1 MPISIKI
8 ATTPAEV
15 ETCMSLRYA
24 VFVTEQGVSEADEID
39 GEDPHCTHVLASL
52 DGTPMGAARYQ
63 YPANYAKI
71 QRVCV
76 TDSARGTGMGQALIR
91 FMIERIKAEN
101 RVREIR
107 LGAQTHAL
115 GFYEKLGFAP
125 FGPEYD
131 DAGIPH
137 RDMSLHF

>member
-1 MPISIKI
+1 MPLTFEI
-8 ATTPAEV
+8 ATTPAAI
-15 ETCMSLRYA
+15 ETCMALRYE
-24 VFVTEQGVSEADEID
+24 VFCTEQGVSEADEID

-52 DGTPMGAARYQ
+52 DRTPMGAARYQ
-63 YPANYAKI
+63 YPGPYAKI

-76 TDSARGTGMGQALIR
+76 TKAARGTGMGQALIR
-91 FMIERIKAEN
+91 FMIDHIKDEN
-101 RVREIR
+101 RVSEIR

-115 GFYEKLGFAP
+115 GFYEKLGFVP